1 MKEFCAVLGN
11 VIGRPSWLR
20 VPGFVLKIVLGEM
33 ADMLLN
39 GQRVIPKKILDA
51 GFEFQFPIL
60 KEAIKDIIGLTKK
73 PYVFK

>member
-51 GFEFQFPIL
+51 GFEFQFPALRETL
-60 KEAIKDIIGLTKK
+60 KEIFQRKNIC
-73 PYVFK
+73 